1 MIGIKTCLN
10 RSIYLISTFPNSLL
24 SYVLP
29 FPPFLSLTVKLL
41 YAFVS
46 DTYPLC
52 GRKRKPYLC
61 IGIVSCCLSWCLLG
75 SIRPPPT
82 TTLTCVLMF
91 FATFGLLMSDVM
103 ADALVVEKVALERT
117 NTKTNE
123 SEVGTT
129 QTSVWALRFIGSFI
143 GKP

>member
-1 MIGIKTCLN
+1 
-10 RSIYLISTFPNSLL
+10 
-24 SYVLP
+24 
-29 FPPFLSLTVKLL
+29 
-41 YAFVS
+41 
-46 DTYPLC
+46 
-52 GRKRKPYLC
+52 
-61 IGIVSCCLSWCLLG
+61 
-75 SIRPPPT
+75 
-82 TTLTCVLMF
+82 MF